1 MEHELGLTALFNN
14 YLAGLANAILGIFNI
29 KAENPS
35 RPWDNSLVMELLVV
49 ALLMITVA
57 ILRAGLSV
65 DKPGKL
71 QHLFELLYEFFD
83 ETLHQVGVHH
93 AEKYLPYIGTLF
105 IFILSMNLIGAI
117 PAFEAPT
124 MAPWVPAGLAI
135 VTFLYFNL
143 MGFQAQGIK
152 YFAHFAGP
160 VRFPHPIANI
170 AIILFMLP
178 IETISIFIR
187 PLSLTV
193 RLYGNMFAGE
203 QVTNVFLGLTKL
215 VIPVIFMAL
224 HIFVA
229 LVQSYVFMLLTV
241 IYVAAAVEHHDEESP
256 VEAH

>member
-14 YLAGLANAILGIFNI
+14 YLPGVGTAILGVFSL
-29 KAENPS
+29 KANNPL
-35 RPWDNSLVMELLVV
+35 RPWEDSVVMELLVV
-49 ALLMITVA
+49 ALLMITAA
-57 ILRAGLSV
+57 IVRANLSV

-71 QHLFELLYEFFD
+71 QHFFELLYEFFD
-83 ETLHQVGVHH
+83 DTLQQVGVHH
-93 AEKYLPYIGTLF
+93 PEKYLPYIGTLF

-135 VTFLYFNL
+135 VTFLYFNI
-143 MGFQAQGIK
+143 MGFRAQGLH
-152 YFAHFAGP
+152 YFGHFAGP
-160 VRFPHPIANI
+160 VRFPNPIANI

-203 QVTNVFLGLTKL
+203 QVTNVFLGLTYL
-215 VIPVIFMAL
+215 IIPVIFMAL

-229 LVQSYVFMLLTV
+229 LVQAYVFMLLTV
-241 IYVAAAVEHHDEESP
+241 IYVAGATTHEEEP
-256 VEAH
+256 AQAHA